1 MSVPVRLAAFAA
13 VLALAF
19 GAAALAGAAIG
30 GDDSRP
36 ADADGNVARE
46 HGHGS
51 GEPGGQSARQD
62 AARGGEEQSP
72 GAGEVGGLA
81 VSDGGYTLR
90 LGQPTMR
97 VGDQVP
103 FAFHIADRDGRP
115 VRDRYEVDHK
125 RELHLIVV
133 RRDTENF
140 QHVHPRRDADGTWRT
155 ELDLSAPG
163 VYKVFADVNIGGQ
176 KRTLAR
182 DAFVAGE
189 FLPQPLP
196 AASKRDSVDGL
207 DVELRAPELKA
218 GRETTLTFA
227 VTRDGQPFDELEP
240 YLGAQGHL
248 VVLREGDLAYLHVH
262 PVEGGDEHGHAD
274 GSASSEAHGNE
285 TAFAATFPTAGRY
298 RLFLEFKTGGEVRR
312 VGYTVEVQR

>member
-1 MSVPVRLAAFAA
+1 VSVPVRLAAFAA

-30 GDDSRP
+30 GGDAGP
-36 ADADGNVARE
+36 ADGDV
-46 HGHGS
+46 
-51 GEPGGQSARQD
+51 D
-62 AARGGEEQSP
+62 AARSGEEQSD
-72 GAGEVGGLA
+72 GDEEQSDAGEEQSDAGGEVGGLA

-90 LGQPTMR
+90 VEQSTMR

-115 VRDRYEVDHK
+115 VRDGYELEHE

-140 QHVHPRRDADGTWRT
+140 QHVHPRRDAHGTWHT
-155 ELDLSAPG
+155 KLDLGAPG
-163 VYKVFADVNIGGQ
+163 VYKVFADVKIGGR

-182 DAFVAGE
+182 DVFV
-189 FLPQPLP
+189 PRPLP
-196 AASKRDSVDGL
+196 AASSRDSVDGL
-207 DVELRAPELKA
+207 DVELEAAELKA

-227 VTRDGQPFDELEP
+227 VTRDGQPLEDLEP
-240 YLGAQGHL
+240 HLGAQGHL
-248 VVLREGDLAYLHVH
+248 VALREGDLAYLHVH
-262 PVEGGDEHGHAD
+262 PVEGGDEHEHAG
-274 GSASSEAHGNE
+274 GSTSSEAHGNE

-298 RLFLEFKTGGEVRR
+298 RVFLEFKTGGEVRR
-312 VGYTVEVQR
+312 VDYTVEVQR